1 MALMAMA
8 QGESASQPSP
18 TAREGATTSSA
29 KMNKTLNRKAIQKRR
44 GRNTYL
50 SDEDMK
56 RLRAKTEKFQSDKP
70 NSFPPIGEFL
80 AWIFDARVEE
90 LKKIP
95 SEAWIRKT
103 YKAAGFREIP
113 TRTAINRSLDAC
125 NRDRERR
132 GVNSE

>member
-56 RLRAKTEKFQSDKP
+56 GLRAKSKAFRSAQP
-70 NSFPPIGEFL
+70 NSFPPIKEFL
-80 AWIFDARVEE
+80 AWIFDVKGEE
-90 LKKIP
+90 LKRIP
-95 SEAWIRKT
+95 SEAWIRKN
-103 YKAAGFREIP
+103 YKAAGFVEIP
-113 TRTAINRSLDAC
+113 TRTVIKGYLDAY
-125 NRDRERR
+125 NRDREARI
-132 GVNSE
+132 V